1 MLKSVKKIHEF
12 KIPMPCCSLCS
23 YNGGKARLYN
33 YIAFL
38 IYKLGAKTFAELC
51 AGSAVVSLNVKV
63 KHKVLNDVNIML
75 AVVYK
80 ALSTPDT
87 ANKVLS
93 RLKHAVYSQKT
104 FEDAQTYWSENGGRP
119 LSFFEGQELCEA
131 AYHSLILLNFS
142 RTGSS
147 ITKTFINTKSQKGD
161 FRLFQK
167 RLINYYNKLTGAE
180 VLNESILTILRE
192 WSENPDDIPEN
203 TVIYIDPP
211 YLPSKKRGVKSN
223 GSYTDGTTKFDFGE
237 EAHKEMLTYVDRLP
251 REKCKVIISGYD
263 DASGVYDTLL
273 SREDFGEWSKI
284 FVKELVVMSGDGR
297 KYKDRKRPTED
308 EYFFT
313 NFWLN

>member
-1 MLKSVKKIHEF
+1 MLKNVKKIPEF
-12 KIPMPCCSLCS
+12 KLSMPCCSLCS

-38 IYKLGAKTFAELC
+38 IYKLGAKNFAELC

-63 KHKVLNDVNIML
+63 KHKILNDVNLML

-80 ALSTPDT
+80 ALSTPDN

-93 RLKHAVYSQKT
+93 RLKHAVYCQKT
-104 FEDAQTYWSENGGRP
+104 FEDAQTYWSENGERP

-131 AYHSLILLNFS
+131 AYHSFILLNFS

-147 ITKTFINTKSQKGD
+147 ITKKFINTKSQKGD

-180 VLNESILTILRE
+180 ILNESILTILKE